1 MMGSLRTSRIGLR
14 YLLFVTSMAV
24 GQVHGPAPA
33 PPAVDKPSPAAEQGK
48 TFFKSNCGFCH
59 GDDGTGARAPDL
71 IRSSIVVH
79 DENGNRLGPFVRAG
93 RPDQGMPSFSNL
105 DNTQLADIVEFLHYR
120 VVAASHTRRLG
131 ADYPTAKI
139 VTGNAVEGKAFFEG
153 AGNCAFCH
161 SATGDLAGIAG
172 RYRPVDLQQQMVYPS
187 DKKRLPS
194 AVVTLADGT
203 RYEGTVQMEDAFDIG
218 LTCSDGWYRSW
229 PKDRVKIEV
238 KDPLDAHRRL
248 ITEYTDA
255 DVHNLLAYLE
265 SLK

>member
-1 MMGSLRTSRIGLR
+1 MGALKSSLIGLGSLLLMTSTAL
-14 YLLFVTSMAV
+14 
-24 GQVHGPAPA
+24 GQVHGPAP
-33 PPAVDKPSPAAEQGK
+33 PPPTVDKPSPAAEQGK

-79 DENGNRLGPFVRAG
+79 DENGNQLGPFVRAG

-105 DNTQLADIVEFLHYR
+105 DATQLADIVAFLHYR
-120 VVAASHTRRLG
+120 VLAAGHTRRLG
-131 ADYPTAKI
+131 ADYPIAKI
-139 VTGNAVEGKAFFEG
+139 LTGNAVEGKAFFNEP
-153 AGNCAFCH
+153 GNCRSCH
-161 SATGDLAGIAG
+161 SVTGDLAGVAG

-187 DKKRLPS
+187 EKKRLPT

-229 PKDRVKIEV
+229 PKDRVKIEL
-238 KDPLDAHRRL
+238 KDPLEAHRKL
-248 ITEYTDA
+248 MTEYTDA
-255 DVHNLLAYLE
+255 DIHNLLAYLE
-265 SLK
+265 TLR